1 MRRIINTVNIV
12 SAVVVYLL
20 MPDLAALVAALIVDR
35 PMCVDCIAEKSGRG
49 VSAIAATLTTVQTYL
64 VLHSAVDRCRECGT
78 VTAVFSI
85 DRPST

>member
-1 MRRIINTVNIV
+1 VPA
-12 SAVVVYLL
+12 AVVYFLV
-20 MPDLAALVAALIVDR
+20 PDRAALITALILDQ
-35 PMCVDCIAEKSGRG
+35 PMCVDCMAEKSSL
-49 VSAIAATLTTVQTYL
+49 SASALAETLRTVQIAL